1 MKTRSLRRR
10 REKILVFIDKYD
22 IIIKMVGLA
31 QMVRASDCGPEGR
44 GFNSHTPPQIYD
56 CGYSTAVSISVFQ
69 TEDWSSTLHT
79 RTKFDTGLGAVW

>member
-44 GFNSHTPPQIYD
+44 GFNSHTPPQIS
-56 CGYSTAVSISVFQ
+56 G
-69 TEDWSSTLHT
+69 
-79 RTKFDTGLGAVW
+79 